1 MIDPRLPLT
10 DIHRHLDGNIRAQTI
25 LDLGRQFNL
34 ALPANDLESLRPHVQ
49 ITHAEPDLVSF
60 LQKLD
65 WGVAVLGDLDACRRV
80 AYENV
85 EDAANAGLHYAELRF
100 SPYYMAMKHQLPVAG
115 VVEAVIDGIRS
126 GCRDRDID
134 IRLIGIMSRT
144 FGEAACLQELEGLL
158 AHRDGITALDLA
170 GDELGFPGS
179 LFLSHFNRAR
189 DAGLRITVHAGE
201 AAGPESIWQAIRELG
216 AERIGHG
223 VKAVEDPALMDFLA
237 EHGIG
242 IESCLTSNIQTST
255 VPSLAQHPLA
265 TFLRHGVLASI
276 NTDDPAVQGIIV
288 YRLHERFHT
297 IRLPDALAFFGGT
310 RFVPIVTT
318 VVLGLCGLV
327 IPLIWPWFAAGIT
340 GLGWVINSAGAF
352 GPMLFGTGERLLL
365 PFGLQHILVALI
377 RFTEAGGTMEV
388 CGHSVSG
395 ALTIFQAQLSCPTTT
410 GFAESATRFLSQGKM
425 PAFLGG
431 LPGAAL
437 AMYHCAKPENRHKIK
452 GLLISGVVACVVG
465 GTTEPIE
472 FLFLFVAPFLYLIH
486 ALLTGL
492 GFTVMAL
499 LGVTIGN
506 TDGNIIDFVVFGI
519 LHGTATKW
527 YLVPVVAAVWFV
539 GYYAIFRFAI
549 QRFNIKTPG
558 RESDSAVSQSATSG
572 AVGKSGYNVPAIL
585 AALGGPGN
593 IITLDNCITRLRLS
607 VNDMSQ
613 VDDAALKAHRAIGVV
628 HLNDHNL
635 QVVIGPQVQSVKDEL
650 DSLIATAQPA
660 AALQGATHV

>member
-25 LDLGRQFNL
+25 LNLGRQFNL

-179 LFLSHFNRAR
+179 LFLNHFNRAR

-265 TFLRHGVLASI
+265 TFLRHGVRASI
-276 NTDDPAVQGIIV
+276 NTDDPAVQGIEIEHE
-288 YRLHERFHT
+288 YRVAAPQAGLTPEE
-297 IRLPDALAFFGGT
+297 IRTAQENGLKLAF
-310 RFVPIVTT
+310 
-318 VVLGLCGLV
+318 L
-327 IPLIWPWFAAGIT
+327 
-340 GLGWVINSAGAF
+340 S
-352 GPMLFGTGERLLL
+352 E
-365 PFGLQHILVALI
+365 QEKQAL
-377 RFTEAGGTMEV
+377 RAKV
-388 CGHSVSG
+388 
-395 ALTIFQAQLSCPTTT
+395 
-410 GFAESATRFLSQGKM
+410 QG
-425 PAFLGG
+425 
-431 LPGAAL
+431 
-437 AMYHCAKPENRHKIK
+437 
-452 GLLISGVVACVVG
+452 
-465 GTTEPIE
+465 
-472 FLFLFVAPFLYLIH
+472 
-486 ALLTGL
+486 
-492 GFTVMAL
+492 
-499 LGVTIGN
+499 
-506 TDGNIIDFVVFGI
+506 
-519 LHGTATKW
+519 
-527 YLVPVVAAVWFV
+527 
-539 GYYAIFRFAI
+539 
-549 QRFNIKTPG
+549 
-558 RESDSAVSQSATSG
+558 
-572 AVGKSGYNVPAIL
+572 
-585 AALGGPGN
+585 
-593 IITLDNCITRLRLS
+593 
-607 VNDMSQ
+607 
-613 VDDAALKAHRAIGVV
+613 
-628 HLNDHNL
+628 
-635 QVVIGPQVQSVKDEL
+635 
-650 DSLIATAQPA
+650 
-660 AALQGATHV
+660 